1 MKSSIII
8 TKRAWSKM
16 KDVIKKEKSESFML
30 SAISG
35 GCNGFN
41 YNLKLINKKK
51 FDSFFNTK
59 RNPMIIEN
67 DEIKLLVDPIA
78 EMILLGT
85 KIDYVSEDYSNG
97 IFENKFIF
105 TPDKNKAS
113 SCGCGVSFNPK
124 E

>member
-8 TKRAWSKM
+8 TKKAWSKM

-59 RNPMIIEN
+59 LNPMIIEN